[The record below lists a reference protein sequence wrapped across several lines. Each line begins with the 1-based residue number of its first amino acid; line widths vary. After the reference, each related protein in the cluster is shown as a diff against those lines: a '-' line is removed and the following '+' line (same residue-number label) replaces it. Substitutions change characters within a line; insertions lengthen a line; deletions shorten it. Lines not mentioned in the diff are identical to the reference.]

1 MFEPYFGAAL
11 AAFFGSL
18 LTLCGIALSLTF
30 LATGAD
36 GLLPAVEGSKAL
48 GDWAGGRL
56 LGIGGVLVY
65 LLGVSLLT
73 RLRRKDERHAGAEGL
88 LLASSGLGVG
98 LAIWLVLAVR
108 ATLDQRLIGA
118 LLVGLA
124 LQSLISIGLTLR
136 LAIKGGAHKLLF
148 IPGVLA
154 TLALLLLDL
163 LVLALGAG

>member
-1 MFEPYFGAAL
+1 M

-36 GLLPAVEGSKAL
+36 GLLPAAEGSQSL
-48 GDWAGGRL
+48 GAWAGSRL
-56 LGIGGVLVY
+56 LGVGGVLLY
-65 LLGVSLLT
+65 LLGLFALA
-73 RLRRKDERHAGAEGL
+73 RLRRKDERQAGAEAL

-98 LAIWLVLAVR
+98 LGIWLVLAVR

-118 LLVGLA
+118 LLAGLA
-124 LQSLISIGLTLR
+124 VQSLISIGLTLR

-148 IPGVLA
+148 IPGVIA
-154 TLALLLLDL
+154 TLVLLLLDL

>member
-1 MFEPYFGAAL
+1 M

-36 GLLPAVEGSKAL
+36 GLLPATAGSEQL
-48 GDWAGGRL
+48 GPWAGARL
-56 LGIGGVLVY
+56 LGVGGVALY
-65 LLGVSLLT
+65 LAGLFLLA
-73 RLRRKDERHAGAEGL
+73 RLQRRDERQASGEAL

-98 LAIWLVLAVR
+98 LAIWTVLAVR

-118 LLVGLA
+118 LLGGLA

-136 LAIKGGAHKLLF
+136 LAIKGGARKLLF
-148 IPGVLA
+148 VPGVLA
-154 TLALLLLDL
+154 TLVLLLLDL